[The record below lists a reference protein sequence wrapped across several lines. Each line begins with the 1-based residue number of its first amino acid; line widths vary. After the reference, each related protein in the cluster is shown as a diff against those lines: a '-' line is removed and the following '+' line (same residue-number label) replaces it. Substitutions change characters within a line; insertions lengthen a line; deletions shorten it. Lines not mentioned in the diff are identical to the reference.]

1 MHPGCNP
8 CTRAVTVRNR
18 CGKAGSWQKDT
29 LSLEDVDYG
38 HSGRWSMSVWFRHDE
53 ENFPGY
59 SREQFIGHGNP
70 EMQTSSNNQLHVQLE
85 KSSAIRTIMR
95 DDDDI
100 DRCAHPA
107 PSLPPRPRT

>member
-1 MHPGCNP
+1 MAEGHAVARGCGLRP
-8 CTRAVTVRNR
+8 QRQV
-18 CGKAGSWQKDT
+18 
-29 LSLEDVDYG
+29 VDE
-38 HSGRWSMSVWFRHDE
+38 RVVRHDE

-85 KSSAIRTIMR
+85 KSSAIRTITR
-95 DDDDI
+95 DGDDI